1 MVTRV
6 ETETFIRFQLD
17 QLGAQNRHHDFEN
30 ICFRIAQRR
39 ISSDVLPQRGL

>member
-39 ISSDVLPQRGL
+39 ISSDILPQRGL